1 MDKRCWEPE
10 FACPHCSSVVSHAP
24 GDLTC
29 TRCNLHFT
37 YRDGIYHFLSP
48 DRLAELQCF
57 LHQYRVIREK
67 DGYRSAAPHYYRS
80 LPNVAAGH
88 PQAAAWRV
96 RQDSYDNLRRRVLP
110 RFGQPSLA
118 ILDLG
123 AGNCWLSHVLSAL
136 GHRCVAVDWLD
147 DSEDGLGASR
157 HYVNRF
163 VCVQADFDDLP
174 LIPRQ
179 FDLVIFNGSL
189 HYSAHVGTT
198 LSRAVRMLASGG
210 ALLVMDSP
218 MFRTE
223 ADGRAMVARKA
234 DIFRSDYGLTEV
246 VQQGEGY
253 LTLVRLCDAA
263 KDLVLLCHIRSCRNR
278 CCA

>member
-1 MDKRCWEPE
+1 M
-10 FACPHCSSVVSHAP
+10 
-24 GDLTC
+24 
-29 TRCNLHFT
+29 

-67 DGYRSAAPHYYRS
+67 DGYRSAPPHYYRS

-88 PQAAAWRV
+88 SQAAAWRV

-110 RFGQPSLA
+110 RFGQRSLA

-123 AGNCWLSHVLSAL
+123 AGNDWLSHVLSAL

-147 DSEDGLGASR
+147 DAEDGLGASR
-157 HYVNRF
+157 HYVKRF
-163 VCVQADFDDLP
+163 VCVQANFDDLP
-174 LIPRQ
+174 LAPRQ

-189 HYSAHVGTT
+189 HYSADVATT
-198 LSRAVRMLASGG
+198 LSCAARMLAAGG

-218 MFRTE
+218 MLRTKE
-223 ADGRAMVARKA
+223 DGRAMVDRKE
-234 DIFRSDYGLTEV
+234 DTFRSDYGLTEIV
-246 VQQGEGY
+246 RQGEGY
-253 LTLVRLCDAA
+253 LTLVRLRDAA
-263 KDLVLLCHIRSCRNR
+263 RDLNLETRFFPSRGGLGWALRRFVAGIKIRRHP
-278 CCA
+278 AGFGLWVAQ